1 MMSVPE
7 FPTPVECSLG
17 RCLWQAGKINEFGKM
32 LTDSGLTRRLT
43 PAQLKRLSEKVKRD
57 G

>member
-1 MMSVPE
+1 MSIPT
-7 FPTPVECSLG
+7 FPTPAECSLG

-57 G
+57 VP